1 MHVAANLMKIWLRS
15 LPEPLVP
22 FQLYQA
28 AVDAG
33 ASNDPSDALQVSYD
47 GCFEREGK
55 REREGERERDKPSKL
70 PAPGSG
76 IAGPVHF
83 RVLIRHIHCF

>member
-1 MHVAANLMKIWLRS
+1 MAELTDVHVAANLMKIWLRS

-33 ASNDPSDALQVSYD
+33 ASNDPSGALQVMLRRMEEGSEGGTRNAMEIIEEQD
-47 GCFEREGK
+47 GDAET
-55 REREGERERDKPSKL
+55 
-70 PAPGSG
+70 
-76 IAGPVHF
+76 
-83 RVLIRHIHCF
+83 

>member
-1 MHVAANLMKIWLRS
+1 MKIWLRS

-33 ASNDPSDALQVSYD
+33 ASNDPSDALQVSYE

-55 REREGERERDKPSKL
+55 RDREREKEKERERGRKRWTRACAWGKQVEEL
-70 PAPGSG
+70 RIG
-76 IAGPVHF
+76 
-83 RVLIRHIHCF
+83 

>member
-1 MHVAANLMKIWLRS
+1 VHVAANLMKIWLRS

-55 REREGERERDKPSKL
+55 REREGERERERERKRWRRACAWGKQVEGL
-70 PAPGSG
+70 RIG
-76 IAGPVHF
+76 
-83 RVLIRHIHCF
+83 